1 MHEVARLVGPPV
13 RRWREVAAAVTVE
26 LAVVAFVAGA
36 VVSLAM
42 SWLLVS
48 RLERV
53 GERFGLSEALLG
65 LLAALAADTP
75 EITASVTAIS
85 HDQRTIGAGVVIGSN
100 VFNLAALLGLGA
112 VVAGRVGLHRKVVV
126 LGGAVA
132 MWVAIACL
140 GSVAGVV
147 SPLVGL
153 ILVLVVLVPYV
164 VVLGGHGRVLSRAR
178 LPSRW
183 SAWLASAIDEEE
195 VELVG
200 SVHPR
205 RGRPKDAVVAVAA
218 LAVVVVAS
226 VEMERGAST
235 LGRHYAVANVV
246 VGGLV
251 LAAVTS
257 LPNAVAAVYL
267 AAKGRGAAALST
279 ALNSNT
285 LNVLA
290 GLLVPAALIGMA
302 KPSGQGLLVAAWYL
316 GLTALTLA
324 LAYVDHGLGRWAGW
338 AIVACYG
345 AFVAS
350 VLAIS

>member
-1 MHEVARLVGPPV
+1 VG
-13 RRWREVAAAVTVE
+13 AVTVE

-53 GERFGLSEALLG
+53 GESLGLSEALLG
-65 LLAALAADTP
+65 VLAALAADTP

-85 HDQRTIGAGVVIGSN
+85 HNQRTIGAGVVIGSN

-112 VVAGRVGLHRKVVV
+112 VVAGRIGLHRKVVA

-140 GSVAGVV
+140 GSIAGVV

-153 ILVLVVLVPYV
+153 FLLLVVLVPYLI
-164 VVLGGHGRVLSRAR
+164 VLGGGAGVLGRAR
-178 LPSRW
+178 LPSRL

-195 VELVG
+195 LELLV
-200 SVHPR
+200 SVHPQ
-205 RGRPKDAVVAVAA
+205 RGKPKDALVAAGA

-226 VEMERGAST
+226 VEMEQGASR
-235 LGRHYAVANVV
+235 LGQHYAVANVV

-267 AAKGRGAAALST
+267 ASKGRGAAALST

-290 GLLVPAALIGMA
+290 GLLVPAALIGLA
-302 KPSGQGLLVAAWYL
+302 KPSGEGFLVAAWYL

-324 LAYVDHGLGRWAGW
+324 LAYVDTGLRRWAGW

-350 VLAIS
+350 VLASS